1 MITKPVIIKKNK
13 ADINA
18 LILHFWQLNTGR
30 LLILYDT
37 SLYKDLYAA
46 LRHNRLLHEYC
57 VTSNKLFNSVKYCL
71 TTSSIQRIYK
81 DYQPNNI
88 LLLTNKVASADVIQQ
103 CLNRIDTRK
112 LKLTICVELV

>member
-1 MITKPVIIKKNK
+1 MITKPVILKKNK
-13 ADINA
+13 SDINA
-18 LILHFWQLNTGR
+18 LVAHFWQINNGR

-37 SLYKDLYAA
+37 SIAKDLNAA

-57 VTSNKLFNSVKYCL
+57 VTSNRLFNSVKYCL

-81 DYQPNNI
+81 EYQPNNV
-88 LLLTNKVASADVIQQ
+88 LLLTNKVVTAETIQQ
-103 CLNRIDTRK
+103 CLNRIDVSK